1 MSENQSEVV
10 LRNVG
15 LSYGKEKIY
24 ENFNAVFPQGVNVIL
39 GKSGCGK
46 TTLLNVIAGLI
57 PYSGE
62 CKTDKVAVVFSEPAL
77 APVSAENNVRMVL
90 KKPDCGIVDEALAL
104 ARIED
109 KRNQNA
115 ATLSDGEKQR
125 VALARAFASKRRVLL
140 LDEPFAR
147 LDYGVKRQLH
157 DTLINYLQTVAS
169 TVVMVTHDV
178 DEALA
183 LADRIYFLDGRPCN
197 LRLVAELT
205 VLQKARDIYDERHNA
220 IRKQLKLLFAAEN

>member
-1 MSENQSEVV
+1 MSENQCEVV

-46 TTLLNVIAGLI
+46 TTLLNIIAGLI

-90 KKPDCGIVDEALAL
+90 KKADCGVVDEALAL

-183 LADRIYFLDGRPCN
+183 LADRIYFLDGRPCR
-197 LRLVAELT
+197 LREVALLPESQIRRDVFGAEYDDLRKS
-205 VLQKARDIYDERHNA
+205 VLD
-220 IRKQLKLLFAAEN
+220 LF

>member
-1 MSENQSEVV
+1 MSENQGEVV

-57 PYSGE
+57 PFSGE
-62 CKTDKVAVVFSEPAL
+62 CRTDKAAVVFSEPAL

-109 KRNQNA
+109 KRKQNA

-183 LADRIYFLDGRPCN
+183 LADRIYFLDGRPCR
-197 LRLVAELT
+197 LREVASLSEPQSRRDVFGAEYDALKKT
-205 VLQKARDIYDERHNA
+205 VLD
-220 IRKQLKLLFAAEN
+220 LF

>member
-1 MSENQSEVV
+1 MSENQNEVI

-90 KKPDCGIVDEALAL
+90 KKADCGVVDEALAL

-109 KRNQNA
+109 KRKQNA

-183 LADRIYFLDGRPCN
+183 LADRIYFLDGRPCR
-197 LRLVAELT
+197 LREVALLPEPQIRRDVFGAEYDDLRKS
-205 VLQKARDIYDERHNA
+205 VLD
-220 IRKQLKLLFAAEN
+220 LF